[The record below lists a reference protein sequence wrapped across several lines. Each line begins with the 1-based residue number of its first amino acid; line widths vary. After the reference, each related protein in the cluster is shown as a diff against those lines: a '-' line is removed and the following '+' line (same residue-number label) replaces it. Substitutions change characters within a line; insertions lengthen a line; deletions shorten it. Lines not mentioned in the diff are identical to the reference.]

1 MSVVRFIG
9 KRRGLTWIVSI
20 ALHGAAM
27 ASLWAGAHRLASSPA
42 GQSDRSDRGAWPPT
56 TTGDDSIA
64 VDPTSIDAF
73 DDSPHAPVA
82 NPVARLDTGDPGR
95 GGPSTAI
102 APAVNLA
109 DADEPMRR
117 SPDLVN
123 RLDRDQLQRLRV
135 ARARFSWED
144 RRSTTHPAELTLV
157 TTGPGSVRERRT
169 WAATRPNRGL
179 EQPSAPSD
187 RGVAASGSLVQPSDD
202 PEARALPGGT
212 RVGAIETSAGEGLPD
227 SAPGLRDHRRSAP
240 VGLSRPALVAGPVA
254 VPAIDRARPLDDLDS
269 EQEVATT
276 VQSLIHASTA
286 GGLPGDGEGGSG
298 GGGVAGA
305 GGLSGPSSAAR
316 PLRGADGDTVDYWTH
331 DPGLISYFRQLHGRI
346 DPLWADAF
354 PKSALF
360 DLRQGTV
367 ILDFTVFPDGRVSVA
382 WPPFRPSGVDE
393 FDRNCAEAIRRA
405 APFPPIPRALGA
417 KPLHVRAPFVA
428 SNPVVK

>member
-1 MSVVRFIG
+1 VSAAHFIG
-9 KRRGLTWIVSI
+9 KRSRLTWLVSI
-20 ALHGAAM
+20 ALHGAVM
-27 ASLWAGAHRLASSPA
+27 ASLWAGAHRLASSPGA
-42 GQSDRSDRGAWPPT
+42 PSDRSDPARLPRAT
-56 TTGDDSIA
+56 VGDDSIA
-64 VDPTSIDAF
+64 VDPTSIDPF

-82 NPVARLDTGDPGR
+82 NPVARPDTGDPGR
-95 GGPSTAI
+95 GGESTAN

-109 DADEPMRR
+109 DADERMRQ
-117 SPDLVN
+117 SPDLLS

-157 TTGPGSVRERRT
+157 TTGPGSVRERRA

-179 EQPSAPSD
+179 QQPSLPSD
-187 RGVAASGSLVQPSDD
+187 RGVAAPGSLVQPSDD
-202 PEARALPGGT
+202 PEARALPGGA

-227 SAPGLRDHRRSAP
+227 SAPGLGDHRPSAP
-240 VGLSRPALVAGPVA
+240 VGMARPAIVAGPVA
-254 VPAIDRARPLDDLDS
+254 VSAIDRARPLDDLDS

-276 VQSLIHASTA
+276 VRSLIHASTA
-286 GGLPGDGEGGSG
+286 GGLPGQGEGGSG
-298 GGGVAGA
+298 GGDVAGA
-305 GGLSGPSSAAR
+305 GGRIGPTSVAR
-316 PLRGADGDTVDYWTH
+316 PLRGADGDVVDYWTH
-331 DPGLISYFRQLHGRI
+331 DAGLLSYFRQLHGRI
-346 DPLWADAF
+346 DPMWAHAF

-405 APFPPIPRALGA
+405 APFPPIPRALGV

-428 SNPVVK
+428 SNPIVK